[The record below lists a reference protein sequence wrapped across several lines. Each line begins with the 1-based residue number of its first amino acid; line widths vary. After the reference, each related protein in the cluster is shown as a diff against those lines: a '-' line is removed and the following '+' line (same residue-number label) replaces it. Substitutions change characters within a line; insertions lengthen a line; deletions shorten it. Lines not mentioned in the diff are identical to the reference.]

1 MDKNLKLFFFLQFKT
16 DTPVI
21 LEQGQGHQTWNEFL
35 DPKHGYKD
43 AKFEKPHLNSV
54 CEKAHDKVFVK
65 SGKK

>member
-1 MDKNLKLFFFLQFKT
+1 M
-16 DTPVI
+16 I